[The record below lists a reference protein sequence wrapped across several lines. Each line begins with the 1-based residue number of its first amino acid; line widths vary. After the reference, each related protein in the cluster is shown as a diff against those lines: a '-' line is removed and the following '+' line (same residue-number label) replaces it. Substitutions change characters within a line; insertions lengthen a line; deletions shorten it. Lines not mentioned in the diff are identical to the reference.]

1 MATLSAILPVYRKNN
16 PAQVKA
22 ALDSILAQTRLPDEL
37 LVVTDGPV
45 PAELEQVIHN
55 AQFTIQNEKL
65 PVEVAYLPQ
74 EKNKGL
80 GETLRV
86 AVEKTQCDYVARMD
100 ADDICLPERFE
111 TQMKCFEEHPEVS
124 VVGGQIVE
132 FDGAET
138 NITGRRRVPLR
149 HEDIAAYMKSR
160 NAMNHVTTII
170 RRKDLLAAG
179 NYQPLNWL
187 EDYYLWVRMLQ
198 QGYRFMNVPDDVVL
212 VRAGKAQT
220 DRRGGLDYFYYEK
233 KLFGYMRSQ
242 HFISWGRYLLNLVE
256 RGCVRLLLPLS
267 LRHWFY
273 RFFLR

>member
-45 PAELEQVIHN
+45 S
-55 AQFTIQNEKL
+55 
-65 PVEVAYLPQ
+65 
-74 EKNKGL
+74 
-80 GETLRV
+80 
-86 AVEKTQCDYVARMD
+86 
-100 ADDICLPERFE
+100 ADCLPERFE

-220 DRRGGLDYFYYEK
+220 DRRGGWNYFYYEN
-233 KLFGYMRSQ
+233 KLFRYMRSV
-242 HFISWGRYLLNLVE
+242 HFISWWRYLFNIVE
-256 RGCVRLLLPLS
+256 RGCVRLLMPLTM
-267 LRHWFY
+267 RYWFY
-273 RFFLR
+273 RTFLR

>member
-1 MATLSAILPVYRKNN
+1 MPTLSAILPVYSKND
-16 PAQVKA
+16 ASQLKS
-22 ALDSILAQTRLPDEL
+22 ALDSIFAQTRLPDEV

-100 ADDICLPERFE
+100 ADDICFPERFE

-149 HEDIAAYMKSR
+149 HEDIAAYMKS
-160 NAMNHVTTII
+160 
-170 RRKDLLAAG
+170 G
-179 NYQPLNWL
+179 NGLNFHN
-187 EDYYLWVRMLQ
+187 YP
-198 QGYRFMNVPDDVVL
+198 N
-212 VRAGKAQT
+212 
-220 DRRGGLDYFYYEK
+220 LDILFEK
-233 KLFGYMRSQ
+233 
-242 HFISWGRYLLNLVE
+242 
-256 RGCVRLLLPLS
+256 
-267 LRHWFY
+267 
-273 RFFLR
+273 

>member
-22 ALDSILAQTRLPDEL
+22 ALDSILAQTRLPEEV

-149 HEDIAAYMKSR
+149 HDDIAAYMKSR

-198 QGYRFMNVPDDVVL
+198 QGFRFMNVPDDVVL

-220 DRRGGLDYFYYEK
+220 DRRGGWNYFYYEN
-233 KLFGYMRSQ
+233 KLFRYMRSV
-242 HFISWGRYLLNLVE
+242 HFISWWRYLFNIVE
-256 RGCVRLLLPLS
+256 RGCVRLLMPLS
-267 LRHWFY
+267 MRHWFY
-273 RFFLR
+273 RTFLR

>member
-1 MATLSAILPVYRKNN
+1 MPTLSAILPLYFKNN
-16 PAQVKA
+16 PAQVKV

-37 LVVTDGPV
+37 MVVTDGPV

-100 ADDICLPERFE
+100 ADDICFPERFE

-138 NITGRRRVPLR
+138 NITGRRRVSLR
-149 HEDIAAYMKSR
+149 HDDIAAYMKSR

-220 DRRGGLDYFYYEK
+220 DRRGGWNYFYYEN
-233 KLFGYMRSQ
+233 KLFRYMRSV
-242 HFISWGRYLLNLVE
+242 HFISWWRYLFNIVE
-256 RGCVRLLLPLS
+256 RGCVRLLMPLTM
-267 LRHWFY
+267 RYWFY
-273 RFFLR
+273 RTFLR

>member
-1 MATLSAILPVYRKNN
+1 MPTLSAILPLYFKNN
-16 PAQVKA
+16 SAQVKA
-22 ALDSILAQTRLPDEL
+22 ALDSILVQTRLPDEL
-37 LVVTDGPV
+37 MVVTDGPV

-100 ADDICLPERFE
+100 ADDICFPERFE

-149 HEDIAAYMKSR
+149 HEDIAVYMKSR

-220 DRRGGLDYFYYEK
+220 DRRGGWNYFYYEN
-233 KLFGYMRSQ
+233 KLFRYMRSV
-242 HFISWGRYLLNLVE
+242 HFISWWRYLFNIVE
-256 RGCVRLLLPLS
+256 RGCVRLLMPLTM
-267 LRHWFY
+267 RYWFY
-273 RFFLR
+273 RTFLR